1 MLLFSVTL
9 CLSSFHYAYHF
20 LCNIC
25 IYILSLA
32 SKDGVFLWIYN
43 IIYWRWYYF
52 NVSFDRRH
60 CHCLQSVCNKN
71 MVFIFTTNLGIKT
84 KKNNTSATTK
94 KRPSKKIEFSHIK
107 SAHKIHLNEKLN
119 ITSTH
124 IIQWNYILASNL
136 CMCSLFN
143 ANTKFS
149 VIFHLISLF
158 YFYSVAFCVPLIL
171 LLFIVLQSMHMCSS
185 VLVCIFGKREYRL
198 SYLT

>member
-1 MLLFSVTL
+1 
-9 CLSSFHYAYHF
+9 
-20 LCNIC
+20 
-25 IYILSLA
+25 
-32 SKDGVFLWIYN
+32 
-43 IIYWRWYYF
+43 
-52 NVSFDRRH
+52 
-60 CHCLQSVCNKN
+60 
-71 MVFIFTTNLGIKT
+71 MVFTTNLGIKT
-84 KKNNTSATTK
+84 KNKHISNNKKASEQKN
-94 KRPSKKIEFSHIK
+94 RISHIK

-158 YFYSVAFCVPLIL
+158 YFYSVAYFFFPLIL

-185 VLVCIFGKREYRL
+185 VLVCIFDKREYRL